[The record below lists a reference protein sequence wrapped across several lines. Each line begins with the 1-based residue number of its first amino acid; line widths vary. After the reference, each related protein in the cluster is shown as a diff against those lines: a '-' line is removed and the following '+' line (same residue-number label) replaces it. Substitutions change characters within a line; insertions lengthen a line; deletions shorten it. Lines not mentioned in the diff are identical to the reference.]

1 VRAGLAGERRGP
13 AGRRGA
19 STGQRLNIKS
29 GKKMCILMNITVYKG
44 WKNEILDTFELV
56 SCDERALYER
66 RGPAAQREA

>member
-1 VRAGLAGERRGP
+1 
-13 AGRRGA
+13 
-19 STGQRLNIKS
+19 
-29 GKKMCILMNITVYKG
+29 MNITVYKG